1 MTIEQNCD
9 HENKSLEKNKKT
21 KTNKLLLRNAPSD
34 HVSKQWEQK
43 QKNIKAKNEIKKY
56 RDRIKRTPCLV
67 KSDINKSLQ

>member
-9 HENKSLEKNKKT
+9 HENKSLEKNRKT

-43 QKNIKAKNEIKKY
+43 QKNIEAKK
-56 RDRIKRTPCLV
+56 
-67 KSDINKSLQ
+67 